1 LELPRDKTDPL
12 QSNQEKFDG
21 LELTTKTCKSPLDE
35 DTVKKYLKALKD
47 NWKASWETKK
57 LKNSYVGSKGWK
69 DFHRE
74 LVKTIRKA
82 YSDFRE

>member
-1 LELPRDKTDPL
+1 M
-12 QSNQEKFDG
+12 
-21 LELTTKTCKSPLDE
+21 
-35 DTVKKYLKALKD
+35 KKYLKALKD

-74 LVKTIRKA
+74 LVKTIRKDIGVRSTLFTGVIGKKVGPIQMRTA
-82 YSDFRE
+82 EFGMRIAEAGI